1 MNEIMTRGSSTG
13 MISVEE
19 SQSIA
24 EIQAKMIL
32 ARNFP
37 RDVKRCRENIAIECG
52 TTELAQLATYEFK
65 RGTSVVKGPSIR
77 LVECV
82 SRYWGNIISGIKEI
96 ASDGKKATVRAYC
109 WDLETN
115 FADEKIFDV
124 PYVRETKEGGVV
136 PVTSERDKYEVM
148 ANMAAR
154 RKRACIQAVIPKF
167 IIDEAVALCE
177 KTLEE
182 ATLKDGI
189 ETTRNNMLAAFQK
202 KADWVTKEH
211 IEEVTGK
218 PFDSLNAKDIVKLRS
233 LYNAVNDGFV
243 KIEVAFNRT
252 SPDIVDEQA
261 ADTLANVNDMLGAV
275 NNATDQG

>member
-1 MNEIMTRGSSTG
+1 MNEIITRGSNSG
-13 MISVEE
+13 MSAVEE

-37 RDVKRCRENIAIECG
+37 RDVQRCRDFIAAEC
-52 TTELAQLATYEFK
+52 TTEELAKMATYEYK
-65 RGTSVVKGPSIR
+65 RGTTVVKGASIR

-82 SRYWGNIISGIKEI
+82 SRYWGNIVSGIKEI

-115 FADEKIFDV
+115 FADEKVFDV
-124 PYVRETKEGGVV
+124 PYVRETKSGGVV
-136 PVTSERDKYEVM
+136 PVTSERDKYEIM

-167 IIDEAVALCE
+167 IIDEAIAICE
-177 KTLEE
+177 KTLED

-189 ETTRNNMLAAFQK
+189 ETTRDNMLKAFQK

-211 IEEVTGK
+211 IEEVAGK

-243 KIEVAFNRT
+243 KIDVAFNRT
-252 SPDIVDEQA
+252 SAEIVDEKA
-261 ADTLANVNDMLGAV
+261 ADTLASVNGLLGVTENEA
-275 NNATDQG
+275 N

>member
-1 MNEIMTRGSSTG
+1 MNEIITRGSNTG
-13 MISVEE
+13 MSAVEE

-37 RDVKRCRENIAIECG
+37 RDVQRCRDSIAIECE
-52 TTELAQLATYEFK
+52 TVELAQMATYEYR
-65 RGTSVVKGPSIR
+65 RGTAVVKGASIR

-82 SRYWGNIISGIKEI
+82 SRYWGNIVSGIKEI

-115 FADEKIFDV
+115 FADEKVFDV
-124 PYVRETKEGGVV
+124 PYVRETKSGGVV

-167 IIDEAVALCE
+167 IIDEAIALCE

-189 ETTRNNMLAAFQK
+189 ETTRDNMLKAFQK

-218 PFDSLNAKDIVKLRS
+218 PFDSLSAKDIVKLRS

-243 KIEVAFNRT
+243 KIDVAFNRT
-252 SPDIVDEQA
+252 SAEIVDEKA
-261 ADTLANVNDMLGAV
+261 ADTLANVNGLLGVTENGA
-275 NNATDQG
+275 N

>member
-1 MNEIMTRGSSTG
+1 MNEVMTRGSTTG
-13 MISVEE
+13 MSAVEE

-37 RDVKRCRENIAIECG
+37 RDVQRCRENIAIECG
-52 TTELAQLATYEFK
+52 TEELAKMATYEYK
-65 RGTSVVKGPSIR
+65 RGTAVVKGASIR

-82 SRYWGNIISGIKEI
+82 SRYWGNIVSGIKEI

-115 FADEKIFDV
+115 FADEKVFDV
-124 PYVRETKEGGVV
+124 PYVRETKSGGVV

-154 RKRACIQAVIPKF
+154 RKRACVQAVIPKF
-167 IIDEAVALCE
+167 IIDEAIELCE

-182 ATLKDGI
+182 STLKDGI

-243 KIEVAFNRT
+243 KIDVAFNRA
-252 SPDIVDEQA
+252 SAEIIDETA
-261 ADTLANVNDMLGAV
+261 ADTLANVNKMLGV
-275 NNATDQG
+275 TDDEADKG

>member
-1 MNEIMTRGSSTG
+1 MNEIITRGSNTG
-13 MISVEE
+13 MSAVEE
-19 SQSIA
+19 SQSVA

-37 RDVKRCRENIAIECG
+37 RDVQRCRDYIAIECA
-52 TTELAQLATYEFK
+52 TEELAQMATYEYK
-65 RGTSVVKGPSIR
+65 RGTTVVKGASIR

-82 SRYWGNIISGIKEI
+82 SRYWGNIVSGIKEI

-115 FADEKIFDV
+115 FADEKVFDV
-124 PYVRETKEGGVV
+124 PYVRETKSGGVV

-167 IIDEAVALCE
+167 IIDEAIALCE
-177 KTLEE
+177 KTLEN

-189 ETTRNNMLAAFQK
+189 ETTRDNMLIAFQK

-243 KIEVAFNRT
+243 KIDVAFNRT
-252 SPDIVDEQA
+252 SAEIVDEKA
-261 ADTLANVNDMLGAV
+261 ADTLANVNGLLGVTENGA
-275 NNATDQG
+275 N

>member
-1 MNEIMTRGSSTG
+1 MNEVMTRGSATG
-13 MISVEE
+13 MSAVEE

-37 RDVKRCRENIAIECG
+37 RDVQRCRDLIAIECA
-52 TTELAQLATYEFK
+52 TEELAQMATYEYK
-65 RGTSVVKGPSIR
+65 RGITVVKGASIR

-82 SRYWGNIISGIKEI
+82 SRYWGNIVSGIKEI

-115 FADEKIFDV
+115 FADEKVFDV
-124 PYVRETKEGGVV
+124 PYVRETKSGGVV

-154 RKRACIQAVIPKF
+154 RKRACVQAVIPKF
-167 IIDEAVALCE
+167 IIDEAVSLCE

-189 ETTRNNMLAAFQK
+189 ETTRDNMLKAFQK

-218 PFDSLNAKDIVKLRS
+218 PFDSINAKDIVKLRS

-243 KIEVAFNRT
+243 KIEVAFNRA
-252 SPDIVDEQA
+252 SEEIVDEKA
-261 ADTLANVNDMLGAV
+261 ADTLANVNELLGAAANGV
-275 NNATDQG
+275 N